1 MSAASFLR
9 RPSPSFFAG
18 EGPGRILRVVRR
30 SCARAGRRLA
40 LLCALPLAA
49 AAQLN
54 LGPVVVSGYG
64 DAYYAYE
71 FGDGSTRER
80 ERTPDGTSPLYS
92 FSRNSALAVNEAF
105 LDAKFAGADA
115 RAAVGWQVGTYV
127 EQNYTAEGSFVSHL
141 YEATAG
147 LRVAPNV
154 WLDGG
159 VFGSHI
165 GMESSVSKDNW
176 TLTRSLVA
184 ENTPY
189 YETGAKLT
197 YDPGRRWLAA
207 LLVLD
212 GWQTMAMHAANGAVG
227 TQVQYKPTDAL
238 LFNSS
243 TFLGEVGHGPDG
255 ATRQRYFHDLYVTD
269 QVTSAL
275 AGGLLFDAG
284 VERNWPARRR
294 TSTWLS
300 GAAIAH
306 DQVTPRQAFSLRAE
320 FYDDPDGVIIPTGTP
335 GNFVGVGG
343 SAGWDYL
350 IRPNLML
357 RLEARTLHATHAIF
371 VRGSRL
377 AADST
382 YFTTAVAFSF

>member
-1 MSAASFLR
+1 MHPDLLPHPRLARSFTTDRASRIFPEVREQFLR
-9 RPSPSFFAG
+9 T
-18 EGPGRILRVVRR
+18 L
-30 SCARAGRRLA
+30 RRLA
-40 LLCALPLAA
+40 VLGALPLAA
-49 AAQLN
+49 TAQVT
-54 LGPVVVSGYG
+54 LGPLALSGYG

-80 ERTPDGTSPLYS
+80 ELTPAGTSPLYS

-105 LDAKFAGADA
+105 LDAKFAAPDV
-115 RAAVGWQVGTYV
+115 RAALGWQAGTYV
-127 EQNYTAEGSFVSHL
+127 EQNYTPEGAFVSHL

-147 LRVAPNV
+147 VRLADKV

-159 VFGSHI
+159 IFGSHI
-165 GMESSVSKDNW
+165 GMESAVSKDNW

-189 YETGAKLT
+189 YETGLKVT
-197 YDPGRRWLAA
+197 YDPGQRWLAS

-212 GWQTMAMHAANGAVG
+212 GWQTVAMRAANGAIG
-227 TQVQYKPTDAL
+227 TQLQYKPTDTL
-238 LFNSS
+238 VFNSS

-255 ATRQRYFHDLYVTD
+255 AILQRYFHDLYVTD
-269 QVTSAL
+269 QVTKDF

-284 VERNWPARRR
+284 VERNWPARGR
-294 TSTWLS
+294 TSAWLS

-306 DQVTPRQAFSLRAE
+306 YQVTPRQAVSLRAE

-343 SAGWDYL
+343 SGGWDYL

-377 AADST
+377 QSDST
-382 YFTTAVAFSF
+382 YLTTAVAFSF